1 MATPQTCLNSTPSGQ
16 RWQQSDSERMGDAQA
31 PDSSHNGLNGPSKYP
46 SITTH
51 RGALPESWFPKWL
64 LRWLQR
70 RHPKPA

>member
-1 MATPQTCLNSTPSGQ
+1 MSQAL
-16 RWQQSDSERMGDAQA
+16 A
-31 PDSSHNGLNGPSKYP
+31 PDNNHNGLNQSSEYP

-70 RHPKPA
+70 RHLKSA

>member
-1 MATPQTCLNSTPSGQ
+1 
-16 RWQQSDSERMGDAQA
+16 MGHAPP
-31 PDSSHNGLNGPSKYP
+31 PDSNQSGLSGSSKYP

-70 RHPKPA
+70 RHPKTA